1 MDQKDCPIL
10 VFDSGMGG
18 ISVLREIVRLM
29 PEENYIYYGDSAN
42 APYGT
47 KDMSQV
53 RRLTIS
59 CVEEMVEKY
68 HIKAAAIACNTA
80 TSAAVRILRGMYP
93 AMPIVGVEPAVKP
106 AVMAED
112 HARILVMATP
122 FTLKEQ
128 KFHDL
133 EERYSDRA
141 SIIPLPC
148 PGLMEFVEAG
158 ILGGEELDSFLHKLL
173 DPYRGKDLTGIVLGC
188 THYPFLRN
196 AIRKVVGP
204 SIEIYDGGYGTAK
217 ELRRRLDQAGLRK
230 TDSGEPGNL
239 EFLNSSDD
247 PVLITRS
254 KMLFSHPEL

>member
-1 MDQKDCPIL
+1 MDRKEYPIL

-29 PEENYIYYGDSAN
+29 PEENYIYFGDSAN

-47 KDMSQV
+47 KEMSQV
-53 RRLTIS
+53 RQLTIS
-59 CVEEMVEKY
+59 IVKKMVEKK

-80 TSAAVRILRGMYP
+80 TSAAVKILRGMYP
-93 AMPIVGVEPAVKP
+93 SMPIVGVEPAVKP
-106 AVMAED
+106 AVMAQD

-122 FTLKEQ
+122 FTLKEK

-133 EERYSDRA
+133 EERYTDRA

-148 PGLMEFVEAG
+148 PGLMEFVEEG

-173 DPYRGKDLTGIVLGC
+173 DPYRGKGLTGIVLGC
-188 THYPFLRN
+188 THYPFLKN

-204 SIEIYDGGYGTAK
+204 AIEIYDGGYGTAR
-217 ELRRRLDQAGLRK
+217 ELRRRLEKAGLRK
-230 TDSGEPGNL
+230 PAPGQSGKL

-247 PVLITRS
+247 SALITRS
-254 KMLFSHPEL
+254 KMLFNHPEF